1 MQGLSKSLLGFL
13 PTKHNC
19 TINYY
24 SGNTHVSWV
33 VWSQL
38 GCCCSVI
45 SPGAHSSVLIKSSW
59 QRSCVVINSS
69 LPPVSPQHFV
79 AGVVFFCKLHS
90 EPVFCLCGYY
100 LCYYCLYLLDCFSSL
115 PLNASPC
122 VSWLT
127 LELQVQEQIMHLTM
141 NSLTLTLCTITIYSV
156 YIFCR
161 SIQLCLFDPF
171 ASFGQKTLATESLID
186 F

>member
-1 MQGLSKSLLGFL
+1 MKARLFLYVLFGVGACLLELRGCGRAWCVSDAGAVKITAVFL
-13 PTKHNC
+13 PAKHNC

-69 LPPVSPQHFV
+69 LARVSPQHSWRGWILLQIAQYTSLLPVWLLLVLLLLIFTRLC
-79 AGVVFFCKLHS
+79 FFSAIECIS
-90 EPVFCLCGYY
+90 LCQVTNTWTPGTGA
-100 LCYYCLYLLDCFSSL
+100 D
-115 PLNASPC
+115 NASNH
-122 VSWLT
+122 
-127 LELQVQEQIMHLTM
+127 E
-141 NSLTLTLCTITIYSV
+141 
-156 YIFCR
+156 
-161 SIQLCLFDPF
+161 
-171 ASFGQKTLATESLID
+171 
-186 F
+186 